1 VAGSYRTLPFSV
13 GSPVKLFVLR
23 LTAHIR
29 IGLLPDKGQSS
40 LHRRNQP
47 FLICCAAATGYV
59 AQHFF
64 NAIARLA
71 IQRTVRVPSYYTQKK
86 SLAVRGGSDLLRA
99 SGTALE
105 YYAKNQSSIYK

>member
-1 VAGSYRTLPFSV
+1 
-13 GSPVKLFVLR
+13 VLR

-71 IQRTVRVPSYYTQKK
+71 IQRTVRVPSYYTHLQFVADRTSFAHLEQRWNITPKINQASINK
-86 SLAVRGGSDLLRA
+86 GLCGNQRSLPPRA
-99 SGTALE
+99 SAVG
-105 YYAKNQSSIYK
+105 